1 MSISHR
7 TNRLKLVG
15 QPSVEQLQNG
25 RYRLTVTCSTINSR
39 EDWYSANKDRIF
51 PDFGS
56 LQSAEMSIDGLA
68 PREGEAYADMR
79 LTKVES
85 GNRSGMG
92 AVGDYNVELTYET
105 LGSAF
110 VQVKDDT
117 TDYELNGLRRVTRT
131 SIAEA
136 GIDYTKTVGTS
147 FIDHQINSETAV
159 RCYLASY
166 SVDDTDSFR
175 QVQEVYVE
183 AGTLSET
190 LDNVGS
196 QKAKVI
202 ETIGI
207 DPVTPDGYSLASK
220 QESDFE
226 GFQTNRFTF
235 LKKDVELSRSE
246 DKVGSQLAITTEVF
260 EPVADPQEEGYS
272 LARTE
277 VSDVEGIPTKRFTF
291 LKDNVIL
298 SVTQDKVG
306 SQESIIN
313 EVFNPATYDF
323 DGVDEDNV
331 TLTGYVEASR
341 QASEFEGIKTVRY
354 TFLKKDVKL
363 SASEDKVGSQKA
375 IVEEWFKPEEGR
387 ETKLD
392 YSLARKEESDV
403 EGIPTE
409 RYTFLK
415 DNVELSRSEDKVGSQ
430 LAITTQV
437 FKPTS
442 DPTESGYSLARKE
455 VSDVDGI
462 PTEEYTFLKNNS
474 VLSVSQDRVG
484 SQLAV
489 TNEIFNPTVDT
500 VVGVGVDDIALV
512 DYSEANRQKS
522 DFEGIPT
529 IKYSFLKND
538 VQLSKS
544 EDNVGSQLAEI
555 EEWFNPDPSEDRN
568 IKTGYSLAKE
578 EASDVEGIPTERYT
592 FLKNDVLLSESEDK
606 VGSQKAIIE
615 EWFNPDPA
623 STRNVKTD
631 YSLAREEISDISGIP
646 TVKYTFLKPSVL
658 SRDLQI
664 SKGGTIQTETVET
677 FEIIPL
683 TSLVA
688 GVDES
693 IITISRDESN
703 YEGIKTLRYVF
714 VLADGQTRIRTR
726 SGPPELAGS
735 TIKTIVSVGTEAVES
750 ATGELI
756 ESIDEL
762 ADGFSIFTREYLMP
776 FDNQTPLTGLKR
788 TYSDSI
794 KVRVPGAIQL
804 QVVNVSIETVT
815 GQEATVLDT
824 PPSTQNISVDVEV
837 SIETTDPARTVPPF
851 DMGKIRC
858 SLSMERMTHSY
869 RGFQS
874 YTSSIPPVIDQATG
888 EVITQGE
895 TITNYY
901 PKQSVS
907 SSASVRVYPE
917 RYLIGSDSLTA
928 ELKYQS
934 QLNRAQQVGGGVPLS
949 NTPLYDTKQVNM
961 RVTGSTA
968 PKGYSTSGTI
978 KTDSRPI
985 ITTADG
991 VTYYEVV
998 RWKTNGTSSVEF
1010 PIAQAGSSGS
1020 TSSLGV
1026 PQLPDNPTVYGA
1038 EDAPL
1043 YTEGGMSLS
1052 PSLYGSFLG

>member
-51 PDFGS
+51 PDYGS

-68 PREGEAYADMR
+68 PREGEAYTDMR

-131 SIAEA
+131 SIAED
-136 GIDYTKTVGTS
+136 GTDYAETVGS
-147 FIDHQINSETAV
+147 SYIDHQINSETAV

-175 QVQEVYVE
+175 QVQEVYIE
-183 AGTLSET
+183 PGILSET

-202 ETIGI
+202 ETIGA
-207 DPVTPDGYSLASK
+207 DPATPADYSLASK

-235 LKKDVELSRSE
+235 LKNDVQLSKSE
-246 DKVGSQLAITTEVF
+246 DEVGSQNAITE
-260 EPVADPQEEGYS
+260 Q
-272 LARTE
+272 
-277 VSDVEGIPTKRFTF
+277 
-291 LKDNVIL
+291 
-298 SVTQDKVG
+298 
-306 SQESIIN
+306 
-313 EVFNPATYDF
+313 
-323 DGVDEDNV
+323 
-331 TLTGYVEASR
+331 
-341 QASEFEGIKTVRY
+341 
-354 TFLKKDVKL
+354 
-363 SASEDKVGSQKA
+363 
-375 IVEEWFKPEEGR
+375 WFKPAAGR
-387 ETKLD
+387 DTKTS

-403 EGIPTE
+403 
-409 RYTFLK
+409 
-415 DNVELSRSEDKVGSQ
+415 D
-430 LAITTQV
+430 
-437 FKPTS
+437 
-442 DPTESGYSLARKE
+442 
-455 VSDVDGI
+455 
-462 PTEEYTFLKNNS
+462 
-474 VLSVSQDRVG
+474 
-484 SQLAV
+484 
-489 TNEIFNPTVDT
+489 
-500 VVGVGVDDIALV
+500 
-512 DYSEANRQKS
+512 
-522 DFEGIPT
+522 
-529 IKYSFLKND
+529 
-538 VQLSKS
+538 
-544 EDNVGSQLAEI
+544 
-555 EEWFNPDPSEDRN
+555 
-568 IKTGYSLAKE
+568 
-578 EASDVEGIPTERYT
+578 GIPTERYT

-623 STRNVKTD
+623 NTRNVKTN

-776 FDNQTPLTGLKR
+776 FNDETPLTGLKR

-824 PPSTQNISVDVEV
+824 PPSTQTISVDVEV

-874 YTSSIPPVIDQATG
+874 YTSTIPPVIDEATQ

-917 RYLIGSDSLTA
+917 RYLIGPDSLTA
-928 ELKYQS
+928 ELRYQS
-934 QLNRAQQVGGGVPLS
+934 QLNRAQQVGGGIPLT

-961 RVTGSTA
+961 RVTGSIT

-1010 PIAQAGSSGS
+1010 PTAQAGSSGS

-1052 PSLYGSFLG
+1052 PSLYGSFTGQ